1 MRKEIIITT
10 ATETF
15 AFGVTSDT
23 YEQVY
28 IPAGL
33 QKMFDLQSDD
43 IVTAV
48 LRPNDSSKSDQV
60 PYYAVYVIDEDAKP
74 AQPDPVV
81 PQLSTRE
88 MIDKA
93 IRKFDAPATTDQIVQ
108 QMKEMFDVQATTQSI
123 GTELLNM
130 HKRGDVVRCCIKSIA
145 SQDRASLV
153 FWAKSVIAF
162 QREYE

>member
-43 IVTAV
+43 IVMAV
-48 LRPNDSSKSDQV
+48 LRPNDSPRSDQV
-60 PYYAVYVIDEDAKP
+60 PFYAVYIIDESH
-74 AQPDPVV
+74 QPDVEIEDIATRP
-81 PQLSTRE
+81 SSRE
-88 MIDKA
+88 MVTA
-93 IRKFDAPATTDQIVQ
+93 ALNEVTAPATTEQIVQ
-108 QMKEMFDVQATTQSI
+108 RIADIFDEQ
-123 GTELLNM
+123 
-130 HKRGDVVRCCIKSIA
+130 
-145 SQDRASLV
+145 
-153 FWAKSVIAF
+153 
-162 QREYE
+162 

>member
-43 IVTAV
+43 IAMAV

-60 PYYAVYVIDEDAKP
+60 PYCAVYIIDEKQ
-74 AQPDPVV
+74 QPDVEPE
-81 PQLSTRE
+81 PDAQLLSPRE
-88 MIDKA
+88 MITA
-93 IRKFDAPATTDQIVQ
+93 VLGEISVPATTDKIVQ
-108 QMKEMFDVQATTQSI
+108 RIATILGEQTTTQII

-130 HKRGDVVRCCIKSIA
+130 HKRGEIARCCIKQIA
-145 SQDRASLV
+145 SQERASLV
-153 FWAKSVIAF
+153 FWAKSVSSF
-162 QREYE
+162 Q

>member
-43 IVTAV
+43 IVMAV
-48 LRPNDSSKSDQV
+48 LRPNDSPKSDQV
-60 PYYAVYVIDEDAKP
+60 PYYAVYIIDESQ
-74 AQPDPVV
+74 QPDAEIEDIAPR
-81 PQLSTRE
+81 PSSRE
-88 MIDKA
+88 MVTA
-93 IRKFDAPATTDQIVQ
+93 ALNEVTTPATTEQIVQ
-108 QMKEMFDVQATTQSI
+108 RIADIFDEQTTTQSI
-123 GTELLNM
+123 GTELHNM
-130 HKRGDVVRCCIKSIA
+130 HKRGDVARCCVKQIA
-145 SQDRASLV
+145 SQERASLV
-153 FWAKSVIAF
+153 FWAKTVSAF
-162 QREYE
+162 QRGV